1 MGTKLAPDLN
11 IEQVI
16 QIELPTRFAVGPVN
30 VYLIQ
35 SEKLTLVD
43 TSPKHEENWELLN
56 QALRE
61 HGYSIQD
68 IEQVVLTHHHADHVG
83 LLERILEANPVPV
96 YGHPNCRPWIRQDP
110 EFYQWHQA
118 FFAKFYQ
125 ELGVPFKLLRE
136 FQAFQKVMEKVSCR
150 ADLTGELIEGTPIP
164 GLPEWRIIE
173 TKGHAQSHISLF
185 RERDGL
191 LIAGD
196 HVIKHIS
203 SNALLEPPQRPGA
216 PRVKPLLQ
224 YMENLR
230 KCAEL
235 PVTLTLSGHGQAVK
249 DLPALVEQRLEK
261 IEERAG
267 RIKEILAEGAE
278 TAFEVVQALFPDKY
292 EKEIGLTV
300 SEVVG
305 HLDLLL
311 ARGEI
316 REEKKNGILIYRLA
330 EDV

>member
-1 MGTKLAPDLN
+1 MGMKLASDLN

-16 QIELPTRFAVGPVN
+16 HIELPTRFAVGPVN
-30 VYLIQ
+30 IYLIQ

-43 TSPKHEENWELLN
+43 TSPKHEENWDLLN

-61 HGYSIQD
+61 HGYSIRD
-68 IEQVVLTHHHADHVG
+68 IEQVVLTHHHVDHVG
-83 LLERILEANPVPV
+83 LLDRILDANPVPV
-96 YGHPNCRPWIRQDP
+96 YGHPNCRPWIRQDR
-110 EFYQWHQA
+110 EFYQWHQE
-118 FFAKFYQ
+118 FFASFYQ
-125 ELGVPFKLLRE
+125 ELGVPTELWKE
-136 FQAFQKVMEKVSCR
+136 FLAFQKVIERFSCR
-150 ADLTGELIEGTPIP
+150 ADLTGELMEGEPIP
-164 GLPEWRIIE
+164 GLPEWRVIE

-203 SNALLEPPQRPGA
+203 SNALVEPPLRPGE
-216 PRVKPLLQ
+216 PRVKPLIQ

-230 KCAEL
+230 KCASL
-235 PVTLTLSGHGQAVK
+235 PVTLTLSGHGEAVE

-261 IEERAG
+261 MEERAM

-278 TAFEVVQALFPDKY
+278 TAFEVVQALFPEKY

-300 SEVVG
+300 SVVVG

-311 ARGEI
+311 VRGEI
-316 REEKKNGILIYRLA
+316 REEKKNGLFVYRL
-330 EDV
+330 V